1 MDTEMD
7 AVTMDFV
14 RRLGGLTE
22 KWGLS
27 KCTGDIWGILLV
39 AGDAMTQEDLTK
51 ISDYSPAMV
60 SMSLSRLEELG
71 FVIMAGRKDRKRLYT
86 AVFSIVDALEN
97 FLKRFVD
104 GEITPI
110 IENSSKRFQEISVL
124 NQRANMERILDEFEK
139 GRFFMT
145 IFLSAM
151 KKHKHL
157 TLDEL
162 KKVLPREL
170 EISSYPG

>member
-1 MDTEMD
+1 MDT
-7 AVTMDFV
+7 VTMDFV

-39 AGDAMTQEDLTK
+39 SGDAMTQEELTK

-110 IENSSKRFQEISVL
+110 IENTARHVQEISL
-124 NQRANMERILDEFEK
+124 PANKANIERVLDEVEK

-145 IFLSAM
+145 VFLSAM

-162 KKVLPREL
+162 KEVLSREL
-170 EISSYPG
+170 EISPHQNEV